1 MKKHKS
7 HSDEL
12 NWSILFCKTSSRHFL
27 CHQRWKVRKKN
38 DKRRR
43 KLFQYAIKRWGGLP
57 LIPEYEVLNETANN
71 CTKRLKYESW

>member
-12 NWSILFCKTSSRHFL
+12 NWSILFCKTGGRLL
-27 CHQRWKVRKKN
+27 CHQKWKVRKKN
-38 DKRRR
+38 DKRRK

-57 LIPEYEVLNETANN
+57 LIPEYDKTNI
-71 CTKRLKYESW
+71 